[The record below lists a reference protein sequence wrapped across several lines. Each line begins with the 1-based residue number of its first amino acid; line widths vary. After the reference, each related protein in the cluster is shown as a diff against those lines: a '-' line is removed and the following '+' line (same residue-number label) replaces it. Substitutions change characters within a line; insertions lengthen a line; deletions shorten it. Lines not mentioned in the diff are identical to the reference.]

1 MPDIVVPDS
10 PSSSAGSYTAADCP
24 VAVRQVVAQVL
35 SGTRYYGGAAGRTVP
50 LPNDVVRIAAD
61 PSTGPNLD
69 LGPDPGTGPGL
80 GMDPG
85 PDADCLTWRI
95 DVNAAVPQPD
105 GYDKRFQE
113 QDTFNPDC
121 ALEVTFDVWPA
132 PHGPMLCLYQHKEW
146 WMRPAW
152 CTNPADI
159 PPRTQLVLW
168 RSDGAGGLPAAAK
181 TDAPTGGVLTSGNP
195 QEGADEPAPAATW
208 TAVMAFSGD
217 DVRADLHGDIRPE
230 SDGRESVDGGTSG
243 GNVADP
249 SVTGVADPSAT
260 VGRFR
265 VNVASNRAGRT
276 ALADAVAYVAQG
288 ADPYAVIRACV
299 AAGARRNG
307 IATVAGRPLPEALSG
322 FGWCT
327 WDSLGRDVSE
337 AAIIEKMEEFRAKG
351 VPVSWVMIDDGWSRT
366 DREAETLIGLDADP
380 ERFPRG
386 LSHTVDLLRERYGVR
401 HVGVWAAFQGYWSGL
416 EPNGQAV
423 ARIGAEHLTVT
434 SNGCLIPGPSRR
446 QAMMFWATWLSLL
459 RDMGIDCVK
468 IDSQSSMST
477 MTRGVESYGEATI
490 ERHAALDRLVE
501 TEMGGAMIN
510 CMGMAPE
517 SYWHRPVSAV
527 TRTSD
532 DFLPH
537 DPASLAEHLLQNAY
551 CSPLMGELY
560 RCDWDMFWTS
570 HPHART
576 HALMRALSAGPVYCS
591 DAAGRTDPV
600 VLSPLLL
607 NDGRVPRP
615 DTAAVPVPSA
625 LLADPTRAESAWCVT
640 ATCGDWRLLA
650 FVGMNPGR
658 PQRVRLCEALRGLPA
673 CAGGGERW
681 VVDRES
687 MTAERLRPGVDEGSA
702 GPLLAYG
709 ESRLYYVWDGPRDTA
724 VMPLGLI
731 DKIVAPATVAV
742 GTDDDSGIGTGDQ
755 LSGSETMA
763 MTLAESGRFAF
774 LDPDARCVDVRCDG
788 ETVPVHRNG
797 ALCMADCDDTR
808 VDIRWKA

>member
-10 PSSSAGSYTAADCP
+10 PSSSAELCMAADCP
-24 VAVRQVVAQVL
+24 VAVHQVVAQVIN
-35 SGTRYYGGAAGRTVP
+35 GTRYYGGATGRAVP
-50 LPNDVVRIAAD
+50 LLDDVVRISAD
-61 PSTGPNLD
+61 PSTDPNPD
-69 LGPDPGTGPGL
+69 LGPGL
-80 GMDPG
+80 GMGPG
-85 PDADCLTWRI
+85 PDADCPTWRI
-95 DVNAAVPQPD
+95 DVNAAVPQSD

-113 QDTFNPDC
+113 QDTFDPDC
-121 ALEVTFDVWPA
+121 ALEVALDVRPA

-152 CTNPADI
+152 CSNPADI
-159 PPRTQLVLW
+159 PSRTQLVLW
-168 RSDGAGGLPAAAK
+168 CSDRAGGLPAESR
-181 TDAPTGGVLTSGNP
+181 TDAPTGGVLASGKP
-195 QEGADEPAPAATW
+195 QQDTDGPVPATTW

-217 DVRADLHGDIRPE
+217 DVRADLHGD
-230 SDGRESVDGGTSG
+230 SGRL
-243 GNVADP
+243 
-249 SVTGVADPSAT
+249 
-260 VGRFR
+260 RL
-265 VNVASNRAGRT
+265 NVASNRAGRT
-276 ALADAVAYVAQG
+276 ALADTVAYVAQG
-288 ADPYAVIRACV
+288 ADPYAVIRVCV

-307 IATVAGRPLPEALSG
+307 IATVDRRPLPEALSG

-337 AAIIEKMEEFRAKG
+337 AAIVEKMEEFHAKG

-380 ERFPRG
+380 ERFPHG
-386 LSHTVDLLRERYGVR
+386 LAHTVDLLRERYGVR

-416 EPNGQAV
+416 EPSGQAV
-423 ARIGAEHLTVT
+423 ALIGAEHLTAT
-434 SNGCLIPGPSRR
+434 SNGCLIPGPGRR
-446 QAMMFWATWLSLL
+446 QATMFWATWLSLL

-501 TEMGGAMIN
+501 TEMGGAIIN

-551 CSPLMGELY
+551 CSLLMGELY

-591 DAAGRTDPV
+591 DAAGRTDPA
-600 VLSPLLL
+600 VLGPLLL

-625 LLADPTRAESAWCVT
+625 LLADPTCAESAWCVT

-650 FVGMNPGR
+650 FVGMNPDR
-658 PQRVRLCEALRGLPA
+658 PQRIRLHEALRGLPA
-673 CAGGGERW
+673 CADGGERW
-681 VVDRES
+681 VVDREA
-687 MTAERLRPGVDEGSA
+687 MTAERLRPGADEGSA

-709 ESRLYYVWDGPRDTA
+709 ESRLYYVWDGSRDAA

-742 GTDDDSGIGTGDQ
+742 GAGDDQVSDS
-755 LSGSETMA
+755 EAMA
-763 MTLAESGRFAF
+763 VRLAEPGRFAL
-774 LDPDARCVDVRCDG
+774 LDPDARCVDVRCNG

>member
-1 MPDIVVPDS
+1 MPDIEVRGV
-10 PSSSAGSYTAADCP
+10 PSSLAKSRTMADCP
-24 VAVRQVVAQVL
+24 VAVRQVVAQII
-35 SGTRYYGGAAGRTVP
+35 SGTRCYGGAVGQTMP
-50 LPNDVVRIAAD
+50 LPSSVVRISAD
-61 PSTGPNLD
+61 SGTS
-69 LGPDPGTGPGL
+69 PGSGTECP
-80 GMDPG
+80 
-85 PDADCLTWRI
+85 TWRI
-95 DVNAAVPQPD
+95 DVNATVPQPD

-113 QDTFNPDC
+113 QDAFDPDC
-121 ALEVTFDVWPA
+121 ALEVVLDVQPV

-146 WMRPAW
+146 WMRPVW
-152 CTNPADI
+152 CDSLADV
-159 PPRTQLVLW
+159 PERTQMILW
-168 RSDGAGGLPAAAK
+168 RGG
-181 TDAPTGGVLTSGNP
+181 DV
-195 QEGADEPAPAATW
+195 W
-208 TAVMAFSGD
+208 TALVAVCGD
-217 DVRADLHGDIRPE
+217 DARADLHGTTRAADA
-230 SDGRESVDGGTSG
+230 DAVDASPSSG
-243 GNVADP
+243 LRAAMSFN
-249 SVTGVADPSAT
+249 
-260 VGRFR
+260 R
-265 VNVASNRAGRT
+265 VGRT
-276 ALADAVAYVAQG
+276 ALADTVAYVAQG

-307 IATVAGRPLPEALSG
+307 IATVDRRPLPEALSG

-380 ERFPRG
+380 ERFPHG
-386 LSHTVDLLRERYGVR
+386 LAYTVDLLRERYGVR

-416 EPNGQAV
+416 EPNGQAA

-434 SNGCLIPGPSRR
+434 SNGCLIPGLGRR
-446 QAMMFWATWLSLL
+446 QASMFWATWLSLL

-490 ERHAALDRLVE
+490 ERHAALDRLIE

-551 CSPLMGELY
+551 CSLLMRELY
-560 RCDWDMFWTS
+560 RCDWDMFWSS

-591 DAAGRTDPV
+591 DAAGRTDSA
-600 VLSPLLL
+600 VLGPLLL
-607 NDGRVPRP
+607 SDGRVPRP

-650 FVGMNPGR
+650 FVGMNPDR
-658 PQRVRLCEALRGLPA
+658 SQRVRLREALRGLST

-681 VVDRES
+681 VVDREA
-687 MTAERLRPGVDEGSA
+687 MTAERLHPGDGEGSA
-702 GPLLAYG
+702 EPLLAYG
-709 ESRLYYVWDGPRDTA
+709 ESRLYYVWNGPRDAA

-731 DKIVAPATVAV
+731 DKIVAPATVGGDAA
-742 GTDDDSGIGTGDQ
+742 DDQT
-755 LSGSETMA
+755 SGSAETTV
-763 MTLAESGRFAF
+763 TLAEPGRFAF
-774 LDPDARCVDVRCDG
+774 LDPDGCCTDVRCGG
-788 ETVPVHRNG
+788 ETMAVRREG
-797 ALCMADCDDTR
+797 ALCIADCDD
-808 VDIRWKA
+808 VKVSICWMA

>member
-1 MPDIVVPDS
+1 MPVREPSRPAAPPLSVGGARIVVRPGGHGAGLRPAAAVPVPDD
-10 PSSSAGSYTAADCP
+10 AFTVTAEREGLWRLDA
-24 VAVRQVVAQVL
+24 AV
-35 SGTRYYGGAAGRTVP
+35 
-50 LPNDVVRIAAD
+50 
-61 PSTGPNLD
+61 
-69 LGPDPGTGPGL
+69 
-80 GMDPG
+80 
-85 PDADCLTWRI
+85 
-95 DVNAAVPQPD
+95 AVPQPPD
-105 GYDKRFQE
+105 RAARFQE
-113 QDTFNPDC
+113 QDTLDPDL
-121 ALEVTFDVWPA
+121 ALDAAVMFPGSA
-132 PHGPMLCLYQHKEW
+132 PHGPFLCLYQHKEW

-152 CTNPADI
+152 RDALADV
-159 PPRTQLVLW
+159 PERTQMILW
-168 RSDGAGGLPAAAK
+168 RDD
-181 TDAPTGGVLTSGNP
+181 DA
-195 QEGADEPAPAATW
+195 W
-208 TAVMAFSGD
+208 TALVAVCGD
-217 DVRADLHGDIRPE
+217 DARADLHGDALAVGTVRA
-230 SDGRESVDGGTSG
+230 VDDARDADAAAAVPASG
-243 GNVADP
+243 LRIAL
-249 SVTGVADPSAT
+249 S
-260 VGRFR
+260 
-265 VNVASNRAGRT
+265 SNRVGRT
-276 ALADAVAYVAQG
+276 ALADVAAYLAVA
-288 ADPYAVIRACV
+288 ADPYDAIRACV
-299 AAGARRNG
+299 DAAAKRLG
-307 IATVAGRPLPEALSG
+307 IATADRRPLPEALSG

-337 AAIIEKMEEFRAKG
+337 AAIIEKMEEFHAKG

-380 ERFPRG
+380 ERFPHG
-386 LSHTVDLLRERYGVR
+386 LAHTVDLLRERYGVR
-401 HVGVWAAFQGYWSGL
+401 RVGVWAAFQGYWSGL
-416 EPNGQAV
+416 ESNGQAV
-423 ARIGAEHLTVT
+423 ALIGAEHLAVT
-434 SNGCLIPGPSRR
+434 SNGCLIPGPGRR
-446 QAMMFWATWLSLL
+446 QATMFWATWLSLL

-468 IDSQSSMST
+468 VDSQSSMST

-551 CSPLMGELY
+551 CSLLMGELY

-591 DAAGRTDPV
+591 DAAGRTDPA
-600 VLSPLLL
+600 VLGPLLL

-625 LLADPTRAESAWCVT
+625 LLADPTCAESAWCVT

-650 FVGMNPGR
+650 FVGMNPDQ
-658 PQRVRLCEALRGLPA
+658 PQRIRLHEALRGLPA
-673 CAGGGERW
+673 CADGGERW
-681 VVDRES
+681 VVDREA
-687 MTAERLRPGVDEGSA
+687 MTAERLRPGADEGSA

-709 ESRLYYVWDGPRDTA
+709 ESRLYYVWDGPWDAA

-742 GTDDDSGIGTGDQ
+742 GADDDSGIGTGDQ
-755 LSGSETMA
+755 LSDSEAMA
-763 MTLAESGRFAF
+763 VRLAEPGRFAL
-774 LDPDARCVDVRCDG
+774 LDPDARCVDVRCNG